1 MYICGLDR
9 VFERPD
15 RPIGPAGVVEK
26 GRQMS
31 EETTRRRTRVRAWAL
46 ALGLLV
52 LVVYLGFIAL
62 ALIRLPGAV
71 GN

>member
-1 MYICGLDR
+1 MYICGLGR
-9 VFERPD
+9 VFERLE
-15 RPIGPAGVVEK
+15 RSIGLVSVVQK
-26 GRQMS
+26 GQQMS
-31 EETTRRRTRVRAWAL
+31 EETTQRRTRVRAWAL

-62 ALIRLPGAV
+62 AFIRLPGAV

>member
-1 MYICGLDR
+1 
-9 VFERPD
+9 
-15 RPIGPAGVVEK
+15 
-26 GRQMS
+26 MS
-31 EETTRRRTRVRAWAL
+31 EQKTQRLTRVRAWAL

-62 ALIRLPGAV
+62 AFIRLPGAV

>member
-1 MYICGLDR
+1 
-9 VFERPD
+9 
-15 RPIGPAGVVEK
+15 
-26 GRQMS
+26 MS
-31 EETTRRRTRVRAWAL
+31 EVTTQRRTRVRAWAL

-62 ALIRLPGAV
+62 AFIRLPGAV